1 MDMFDFFL
9 YYLYGLRVV
18 LFVTMVTLCVCG
30 IDDLFIDIYYWVRH
44 FWRKGTVYRKFS
56 RKNVNDLYQKEEQPL
71 AIMVPAWQEFG
82 VIDKMAELAASRLD
96 YENYQIFVGTYPNDP
111 ETQNDVDR
119 VCARFPNVHKVV
131 CARPGPTSK
140 ADCLN
145 NIIASIV
152 EFEKK
157 AKIEF
162 SGFILHDAE
171 DIVSPMELR
180 LYNYLLPDKDLIQL
194 PVYPYTRKWYQMTPG
209 HYADEF
215 AELHGKD
222 VVVREAIAG
231 QVPSAGVGTCFS
243 RKAITKLLEEGEG
256 LPFDVQSLTE
266 DYDIGLRLKQWGMN
280 EIFVRFPIIE
290 KDQQTLKEDS
300 FGVSLHDG
308 NVVCVREYFPTTFS
322 TAVRQKSRWIIGI
335 VFQGF
340 KNQKWT
346 SDWKLNYFLWRD
358 RRGFINNTI
367 GFLSMLIFLQLVGL
381 SIYSYL
387 VKDGYH
393 FMSIIANDRITHII
407 LVVNT
412 LLLINRL
419 FQRFFFVSQ
428 YYGYLEGVLSLL
440 RLCWG
445 TVINFAANVRAI
457 HQVIQ
462 QGDARRVAWD
472 KTTHDFPSI
481 ADETN
486 KKPIGEILKQNK
498 KISEEML
505 NSLLENMPKNR
516 LFGSYLVEQGIVT
529 NDDLSKAIA
538 EQYDAEFEHCDP
550 FELDPEL
557 IDLLPKKLALKY
569 SVLPLRKDGEM
580 LILGK
585 EMPLSPVALATITR
599 RLKCPVKCVI
609 TTNGAVTLGLR
620 YWYLDQKNINPY
632 QIIEDEIGDDAS
644 SLDNYKKLIDRYF
657 ASQSQLGQCLLL
669 SNKIEPAVLNQ
680 AILAFEKEEDKS
692 FGAFLISHHYVT
704 QDAVNEALELQMA
717 QQMNASNLI
726 NECRQYS

>member
-18 LFVTMVTLCVCG
+18 LFATMVILCICG
-30 IDDLFIDIYYWVRH
+30 IDDLFIDLYYWVRH
-44 FWRKGTVYRKFS
+44 FWRKGTVYKRYS

-111 ETQNDVDR
+111 ETQADVDR

-145 NIIASIV
+145 NIISSII

-162 SGFILHDAE
+162 SGFILHDSE

-180 LYNYLLPDKDLIQL
+180 LYNYLLPEKDLIQL

-243 RKAITKLLEEGEG
+243 RKAILKLLVAGDG

-266 DYDIGLRLKQWGMN
+266 DYDIGLRLKEWGMN
-280 EIFVRFPIIE
+280 EIFVRFPIID
-290 KDQQTLKEDS
+290 KDQATLKEDS

-308 NVVCVREYFPTTFS
+308 NVVCVREYFPTTFT

-381 SIYSYL
+381 TIYSYL

-393 FMSIIANDRITHII
+393 FLSIIADDKITHII
-407 LVVNT
+407 LVINT

-457 HQVIQ
+457 RQVIQ

-481 ADETN
+481 QDEVR
-486 KKPIGEILKQNK
+486 KKPIGEILKENK

-505 NSLLENMPKNR
+505 NSVLINMPKNR
-516 LFGSYLVEQGIVT
+516 LLGSYLVEKGIVS

-538 EQYDAEFEHCDP
+538 EQFEAEFEHCDP
-550 FELDPEL
+550 FDLDPAL
-557 IDLLPKKLALKY
+557 IELLPKKLALKY
-569 SVLPLRKDGEM
+569 SVLPLRKDGEI

-585 EMPLSPVALATITR
+585 EMPLSPVALATIER
-599 RLKCPVKCVI
+599 RLKCPVKSVI

-620 YWYLDQKNINPY
+620 YWYLEQKGINPHKV
-632 QIIEDEIGDDAS
+632 IEETVGNK
-644 SLDNYKKLIDRYF
+644 SLSQEAYNTLIDQYF
-657 ASQSQLGQCLLL
+657 ATQSQLGQCLLM
-669 SNKIEPAVLNQ
+669 SKQIESAVLNQ
-680 AILAFEKEEDKS
+680 AILAYEKEHEQN
-692 FGAFLISHHYVT
+692 FGAFLIKHNYVT
-704 QDAVNEALELQMA
+704 KEAVEKALELQTS
-717 QQMNASNLI
+717 QQMNVNHLI
-726 NECRQYS
+726 NECKQY